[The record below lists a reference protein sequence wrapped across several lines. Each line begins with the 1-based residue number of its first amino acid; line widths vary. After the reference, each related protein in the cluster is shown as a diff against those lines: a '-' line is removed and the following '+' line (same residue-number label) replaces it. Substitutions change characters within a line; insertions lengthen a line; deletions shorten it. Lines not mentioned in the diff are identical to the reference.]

1 MSVLKSVSISIRN
14 YHILCVS
21 RIQKL
26 CFLVVDYINR
36 LVFRRYGSTRCSAAA
51 SAIADNF
58 LGIFPLMC
66 VIRSSI
72 SKFSKKFNRYILLF
86 EYSCTTNSCYVILSP
101 PWVAVPNQYCSQLQ
115 LTRQVFFPKC
125 FFIVKQSDV
134 YPLIDNIEKT
144 LKRDHYDALCL
155 KASATKSNLLKEQIM
170 VTGMMSTF
178 FPDYYSETSLLIAVL
193 QISLARIKSDKQI
206 YSFA

>member
-1 MSVLKSVSISIRN
+1 MSEATFRGGVHPYEGKELSKDLPIKTVMPKGDMVFPMSQ
-14 YHILCVS
+14 HIGAPATYQS
-21 RIQKL
+21 ERDATK
-26 CFLVVDYINR
+26 DY
-36 LVFRRYGSTRCSAAA
+36 A
-51 SAIADNF
+51 
-58 LGIFPLMC
+58 
-66 VIRSSI
+66 
-72 SKFSKKFNRYILLF
+72 
-86 EYSCTTNSCYVILSP
+86 
-101 PWVAVPNQYCSQLQ
+101 
-115 LTRQVFFPKC
+115 
-125 FFIVKQSDV
+125 FFIVKQSGV

-155 KASATKSNLLKEQIM
+155 KALATKLNLLKEQIM